1 MSTSDIVA
9 RIVKDYDLYVRRN
22 LSRGYS
28 AKELNVSFLNE
39 KKFRL
44 QNKMDEFKEK
54 GRRAFSEVK
63 DDIIT
68 KWEEKSREFI
78 DAFLLMFGRERLN
91 NFLKESKEKV
101 IQALSPPG
109 SPSGS
114 VNGDFEDD
122 DDDERYPDFK
132 VDMENNSP
140 QPKRA
145 SLRGHQRNGS
155 SISRTSNGKG
165 EDEERRRSQ

>member
-1 MSTSDIVA
+1 
-9 RIVKDYDLYVRRN
+9 
-22 LSRGYS
+22 
-28 AKELNVSFLNE
+28 
-39 KKFRL
+39 
-44 QNKMDEFKEK
+44 MDEFKEK

-114 VNGDFEDD
+114 MNGDYEED
-122 DDDERYPDFK
+122 DDDERYPDFRHGR
-132 VDMENNSP
+132 DSTP
-140 QPKRA
+140 TPPKNF
-145 SLRGHQRNGS
+145 SLRSGHESNGS
-155 SISRTSNGKG
+155 SSSISNTENGKS
-165 EDEERRRSQ
+165 EDDERRRSH

>member
-1 MSTSDIVA
+1 
-9 RIVKDYDLYVRRN
+9 
-22 LSRGYS
+22 
-28 AKELNVSFLNE
+28 
-39 KKFRL
+39 
-44 QNKMDEFKEK
+44 MDEFKEK

-114 VNGDFEDD
+114 VNGDYEED

-132 VDMENNSP
+132 LDMDNDDSSSRP
-140 QPKRA
+140 RRT
-145 SLRGHQRNGS
+145 SLRVKEHKRNGS
-155 SISRTSNGKG
+155 SSSRSSTNNGKS